1 MPLPLTPL
9 NKGKTKGPVVPRSS
23 ATQASAIICF
33 GMALYLVKM
42 NLTRTDPLLP
52 VDQLTELIRGAILPS
67 VESLTK
73 LQAQGKLIYG
83 GYPIG
88 RPAIVLLVEAPS
100 EKELYEIL
108 KGLPLWEQVEVEA
121 RRMWDY
127 EELEELDES
136 T

>member
-1 MPLPLTPL
+1 V
-9 NKGKTKGPVVPRSS
+9 NKGQEKGPVTPRSS
-23 ATQASAIICF
+23 ATQGSVIIRF

-73 LQAQGKLIYG
+73 LQAQGKVVSG

-88 RPAIVLLVEAPS
+88 RPPIVLLVDTLRGRALRDTEGFAH
-100 EKELYEIL
+100 LGADGGGDHADAGI
-108 KGLPLWEQVEVEA
+108 
-121 RRMWDY
+121 
-127 EELEELDES
+127 
-136 T
+136 

>member
-1 MPLPLTPL
+1 M
-9 NKGKTKGPVVPRSS
+9 PRSS
-23 ATQASAIICF
+23 ATQASAIIRF

-108 KGLPLWEQVEVEA
+108 EGLPLWEQVEVEVT
-121 RRMWDY
+121 RMWDY

>member
-1 MPLPLTPL
+1 
-9 NKGKTKGPVVPRSS
+9 
-23 ATQASAIICF
+23 
-33 GMALYLVKM
+33 M
-42 NLTRTDPLLP
+42 NLRSADPLLP
-52 VDQLTELIRGAILPS
+52 VDQLAKLIRGAVLPS

-88 RPAIVLLVEAPS
+88 RPAIVLLVEAHS
-100 EKELYEIL
+100 QKELYEIL
-108 KGLPLWEQVEVEA
+108 ESLPLWEQVEVEA

-127 EELEELDES
+127 EELEELDEP

>member
-1 MPLPLTPL
+1 M
-9 NKGKTKGPVVPRSS
+9 
-23 ATQASAIICF
+23 ICF
-33 GMALYLVKM
+33 GMPKHLITM
-42 NLTRTDPLLP
+42 NLRSADPLLP
-52 VDQLTELIRGAILPS
+52 VEQLAKLIRGAVLPS

-83 GYPIG
+83 GYSIG
-88 RPAIVLLVEAPS
+88 RPAIVLLVEAHS

-108 KGLPLWEQVEVEA
+108 KGLPLWEQVEVEVT
-121 RRMWDY
+121 RMWDY

>member
-1 MPLPLTPL
+1 LLNLPHAGVRNAREIRQAPLTE
-9 NKGKTKGPVVPRSS
+9 
-23 ATQASAIICF
+23 AEA
-33 GMALYLVKM
+33 ALY
-42 NLTRTDPLLP
+42 PQLL
-52 VDQLTELIRGAILPS
+52 QLA
-67 VESLTK
+67 LTK

-83 GYPIG
+83 GYPFG
-88 RPAIVLLVEAPS
+88 RPAIVLLVEAHS

-108 KGLPLWEQVEVEA
+108 EGLPLWEQVEVEV